1 MGNKRKRKWWFKGML
16 GVVGIFKKK
25 TKFVYLG
32 EKITEPS
39 VILSNHV
46 GSSGPLSF
54 EMYMDTSFRL
64 WGVHSMNDG
73 LKSNY
78 KYLSETY
85 YHQKKGWN
93 LTLARIFCLIA
104 SPIANLFYKGLEL
117 IPTYKDFRFRTTL
130 RESRKTI
137 ENGQSLVI
145 FPENSSDGYHD
156 NITEFH
162 IGALYFM
169 EKMFQKGYDLPVFVA
184 YYQRKTHIHVMDKPV
199 RYSELIKEHGT
210 KENLLIF
217 LRDRCNELGQMKFED
232 EKKSKKAK

>member
-1 MGNKRKRKWWFKGML
+1 MGNQRKRKWWFRFML
-16 GVVGIFKKK
+16 SIVRIFKKR

-32 EKITEPS
+32 EEVKDPA

-54 EMYMDTSFRL
+54 EMYFNHSFRL

-78 KYLSETY
+78 KYLSEVY

-93 LTLARIFCLIA
+93 LTLARIFCVIA

-130 RESRKTI
+130 RESKKTI
-137 ENGQSLVI
+137 ERGQSLVI
-145 FPENSSDGYHD
+145 FPENSNDGYHD
-156 NITEFH
+156 NLTEFH
-162 IGALYFM
+162 VGALYFM
-169 EKMFQKGYDLPVFVA
+169 EKMLEKGIDLPVYVA
-184 YYQRKTHIHVMDKPV
+184 YYQRKTHIHVIDIPIK
-199 RYSELIKEHGT
+199 YSELIKEHKT
-210 KENLLIF
+210 KENLVVY
-217 LRDRCNELGQMKFED
+217 LRDRCNELGKMTFEN
-232 EKKSKKAK
+232 KKSKKAS